1 MISIVQ
7 GIYRDEKATEIN
19 TMLKGLLNELK
30 TENEGM
36 NEYYM
41 DLTINHEEKREK
53 TYNELL
59 EDPKTF
65 YELIDLRCRQD
76 QLTTVIEKIEN
87 ILYKDYKET
96 PITENKEK
104 TIKLKTN
111 NTRAKPMHRNE
122 CMIWLGTKVKP
133 FILEGETSQTEIA
146 KKLNIAQN
154 TISQR
159 VSRVYSKMW
168 AEYVELVKEGIY

>member
-19 TMLKGLLNELK
+19 TMLKGLINELK
-30 TENEGM
+30 TENEGK

-59 EDPKTF
+59 EDPKTL

-76 QLTTVIEKIEN
+76 QLTTVINKIEN
-87 ILYKDYKET
+87 ILYKDYKTTSIEQ
-96 PITENKEK
+96 
-104 TIKLKTN
+104 KTN
-111 NTRAKPMHRNE
+111 NRGKRMDRNE
-122 CMIWLGTKVKP
+122 CLIWLGTTVKP
-133 FILEGETSQTEIA
+133 LILNGETSQKAVAE
-146 KKLNIAQN
+146 KLNVPAN

-159 VSRVYSKMW
+159 ISRVYSKLW
-168 AEYVELVKEGIY
+168 SEYVEFVQNGIY